1 MKAKSSSNHKGHIEF
16 TTAETEQIQQINTLV
31 GNVFD
36 RNFEIGRLVGE
47 LVASNGGTQHG
58 EATLERLGQHPDLQ
72 CSGEHLRK
80 CWRTYQLLER
90 YGERL
95 RQAAQTRKCGH
106 YYEIA
111 RLLDIPDPVMREQ
124 AVFAMAAQSE
134 TNKLTADSLAKHVTN
149 HLQRLGLT
157 AAKNPPQLGGKARK
171 TSNEKSQMTLL
182 NDSSTAAYEA
192 VEMVVRNETPICE
205 ISKAQ
210 RACNRLGF
218 AYCVL
223 AQKLAKTGEP
233 DTLDAIRNIIKSLTA
248 IVETAP
254 PDNTGPGSPQPAEDD
269 GTVCGT
275 ENPPPDEAKVEFP
288 QALEIQPDGA
298 TVEFPQPLEIARQQI
313 GGVAQPS
320 MADIAGRIDW
330 PENSELKVVLSLPVL
345 QRAIRRAHR
354 AAIPANNRSV
364 EDLRL
369 ENCIR
374 ISAKN
379 GAITVESS
387 QSQSQFSARHVI
399 AADGEDALIIAD
411 GEACVSVKALQV
423 YLKKIGDAQA
433 ISLTLLPAIQ
443 KESVAVEVAVPVK
456 KSRKEK
462 KVQVPPFG
470 RLEVGFISIRGS
482 LITSMDTISPVGF
495 GDLGFPDIADLDV
508 IFTGKASC
516 LRKPYADISFSAN
529 PDDPNEFFNKL
540 AIFMSSEGVYFLAA
554 DGRRCA
560 IVKSTAEKFDSYACV
575 DATLPILIELKYLTE
590 TLASLSYNDPIT
602 LAVSRDRSH
611 AYILS
616 GATSYRIAL
625 KGEQTRTNFP
635 TIYKII
641 GMEFGAS
648 VLVDR
653 KELLTACNM
662 LYNVSNDRCTLSYQ
676 EKEILISAH
685 SLMALKKAA
694 GSVDFEWNSE
704 ARLKGTDFCFN
715 TGNLIDGLNKM
726 SEEKVKLTFTPDE
739 RKVKMENESDTNLSY
754 YLQVIPPPP
763 PPPSFI
769 PQTET
774 PAESLAALPCCLVV
788 EGAGRE

>member
-16 TTAETEQIQQINTLV
+16 TAAETEQIRHINTLV
-31 GNVFD
+31 GNVFG
-36 RNFEIGRLVGE
+36 RNLETGKLVAE

-80 CWRTYQLLER
+80 CWRTYQLLDR

-95 RQAAQTRKCGH
+95 RQAAPTRKCGH

-111 RLLDIPDPVMREQ
+111 RLLDIPDPVMQEQ
-124 AVFAMAAQSE
+124 AVFAMAALAE
-134 TNKLTADSLAKHVTN
+134 TNKLTEDNLAKRVTN
-149 HLQRLGLT
+149 HLQRLSLT
-157 AAKNPPQLGGKARK
+157 AAKNQPQLGGKARK
-171 TSNEKSQMTLL
+171 TSNEKSHMTAL
-182 NDSSTAAYEA
+182 NDSTAAVYEA
-192 VEMVVRNETPICE
+192 VELVVRNETPICE

-210 RACNRLGF
+210 RVCNRLGF
-218 AYCVL
+218 AYCAL

-248 IVETAP
+248 IVETVP
-254 PDNTGPGSPQPAEDD
+254 PDTGPGSPQPAGDKV
-269 GTVCGT
+269 TVCGT
-275 ENPPPDEAKVEFP
+275 ENPPLDEAKVEFP
-288 QALEIQPDGA
+288 QALEFPPDGA
-298 TVEFPQPLEIARQQI
+298 NVDFPQPLEIDRQQI
-313 GGVAQPS
+313 SGVAQPR

-330 PENSELKVVLSLPVL
+330 PENSELKLVLSLPVL
-345 QRAIRRAHR
+345 ERAIRCARR

-379 GAITVESS
+379 GAITLES
-387 QSQSQFSARHVI
+387 SQSQFSARHVVP
-399 AADGEDALIIAD
+399 ADGSDALIIAD
-411 GEACVSVKALQV
+411 GAACVSVKTLQDCF
-423 YLKKIGDAQA
+423 KKIGEAQA
-433 ISLTLLPAIQ
+433 ISITTCPATRNDN
-443 KESVAVEVAVPVK
+443 VAVPVPVK

-470 RLEVGFISIRGS
+470 RMEVGFISHRGS
-482 LITSMDTISPVGF
+482 LITASIDTISPSGF

-516 LRKPYADISFSAN
+516 LRKPYSDISFSAN
-529 PDDPNEFFNKL
+529 PDDPRENFNKL
-540 AIFMSSEGVYFLAA
+540 AIFMNPEGVYFLAA

-575 DATLPILIELKYLTE
+575 DATLPILIELKYLAQALT
-590 TLASLSYNDPIT
+590 SLSNNDPIA

-616 GATSYRIAL
+616 GTTSYRMAMA
-625 KGEQTRTNFP
+625 GEQTRTSYP
-635 TIYKII
+635 TICKLIN
-641 GMEFGAS
+641 MEVGAS
-648 VLVDR
+648 VLIDR
-653 KELLTACNM
+653 KELLTASNM
-662 LYNVSNDRCTLSYQ
+662 LYNVSSDRCMLSYR
-676 EKEILISAH
+676 ENEILISAN

-726 SEEKVKLTFTPDE
+726 SEEKVKLSFTIDE
-739 RKVKMENESDTNLSY
+739 RKIKMENESDPRLTY
-754 YLQVIPPPP
+754 YLQVIP
-763 PPPSFI
+763 
-769 PQTET
+769 
-774 PAESLAALPCCLVV
+774 
-788 EGAGRE
+788 